1 NNVVCESPRRFAAT
15 PFAKGGEGSALRSR
29 FGAWA
34 GLSAANAYGKST
46 PLPLGGRG
54 RGRGGWSPPTTAA
67 PARTRSSIPWVR
79 TPPHL
84 NPRSKSKGGTVGA
97 PFAFTHLGG
106 EGGITRG
113 YAARPSGPLATL
125 AVQPRGARLSNPVV
139 LAVGSNPASSDPTI
153 RKGATRAPFLIV
165 SGGAGGIRT
174 HRTPARTPDFESGPF
189 DHSGTSPV
197 KAADSTRSRRTAPR

>member
-1 NNVVCESPRRFAAT
+1 ERSERLQQINSPPPR
-15 PFAKGGEGSALRSR
+15 GEG
-29 FGAWA
+29 
-34 GLSAANAYGKST
+34 
-46 PLPLGGRG
+46 LGERA
-54 RGRGGWSPPTTAA
+54 RSPPPTAT

-79 TPPHL
+79 TPPFL
-84 NPRSKSKGGTVGA
+84 LPDIRQRKRA
-97 PFAFTHLGG
+97 PFWVPFFFALSGG

-125 AVQPRGARLSNPVV
+125 AVQPRAARLSNPVV

-165 SGGAGGIRT
+165 SGGEGGIRT
-174 HRTPARTPDFESGPF
+174 HGTLARTPDFESGPF

-197 KAADSTRSRRTAPR
+197 KAADSTRSGRTAPRKSAGRATRANARSLGGIAWGRITPLA